1 MTPNEVD
8 HRVNP
13 VKKAIRARYGW
24 IPAYELRNKLRF
36 GHTAL
41 ALRRFENAE
50 VRRLASG
57 LPDSRFP
64 AALVVTVIPTYQR
77 PALLRAAV
85 LSALDQSVTDQTIV
99 IVDDCGGLPEL
110 PEDPRLH
117 AVSLSRNVGVP
128 GVSRN
133 IGLRLTDSP
142 FVAFLDDDN
151 LWRPNHLSA
160 SLARFRD
167 SADPQ
172 PRPDAVYTG
181 MRRVTPEGNEIGR
194 VSVPFDRKL
203 AMSRAFLDVSTFVM
217 RRSADVR
224 FSRVRR
230 AKEVMP
236 KEDWELMF
244 RFSRRHHVEHVP
256 ELTVDYLVNPDSWWT
271 PWEREIHTD
280 QAGRG

>member
-1 MTPNEVD
+1 M
-8 HRVNP
+8 NP

-57 LPDSRFP
+57 LPDGRFP
-64 AALVVTVIPTYQR
+64 HALVSTVIPTYRR
-77 PALLRAAV
+77 PALLRAAIA
-85 LSALDQSVTDQTIV
+85 SALDQTVTDHAIV
-99 IVDDCGGLPEL
+99 VVDDCGGLSEL
-110 PEDPRLH
+110 PNDPRVH
-117 AVSLSRNVGVP
+117 AVSLARNVAVP

-133 IGLRLTDSP
+133 VGLRLTDSP

-151 LWRPNHLSA
+151 VWRPNHLA
-160 SLARFRD
+160 AALARLQDTAGPGRC
-167 SADPQ
+167 
-172 PRPDAVYTG
+172 PDAVYTA
-181 MRRVTPEGNEIGR
+181 MRRVTPEGREIGR

-203 AMSRAFLDVSTFVM
+203 AMSRAFVDVSTFVM
-217 RRSADVR
+217 RRSADVA
-224 FSRVRR
+224 FSRIRR

-236 KEDWELMF
+236 KEDWELIF
-244 RFSRRHHVEHVP
+244 RYSRRHHVEHVP

-271 PWEREIHTD
+271 PWERLAMDTD
-280 QAGRG
+280 QAGRS